1 VKSAPVDD
9 PRWARDAGAADDPLA
24 VYADTYSAISGMPA
38 ERRPRRRRARHRV
51 VSLLVVAA
59 AAAVGAGWW
68 TGMLSLPDFAPTTE
82 TAPPLPVPR
91 SAYAPDVIGT
101 TPARPKATIRV
112 GEERQ
117 FAVAATGP
125 DLRYG
130 WTIDGAP
137 AGTGPSWTYVPG
149 RGDVGRRRVEV
160 AVAAR
165 DGTERRA
172 WAVRVRS
179 ARPPDLV
186 LAEPA
191 SPNIEVETPKAV
203 QLRVRA
209 EPRPSEHLRTMWQV
223 DGSAAGEGETLTLR
237 ADRPGTRVVRAI
249 VQSDLGTATRL
260 EWRVNALA
268 PEPPVDVASVRPP
281 APPAVPAAPE
291 REAEPPPA
299 TAAPEREAEPS
310 PASKAVQHANEP
322 EPAPAIAAPAPP
334 PARAV
339 PAEPPP
345 RRRAAMADPAAT
357 AGVRLA
363 SRTPERTSEEEVR
376 LWLERYA
383 EAWRAHDVDALRRMG
398 QVTTDAEVDAL
409 RSYFQT
415 VRDLDVELNVIALRA
430 EGDQITVRFTRRDR
444 FRDPA
449 GRLVLKES
457 PTLEKQIVR
466 TPAGLRFVRPTG

>member
-1 VKSAPVDD
+1 VRSSPVDD
-9 PRWARDAGAADDPLA
+9 PGWARDAGAADDPLA
-24 VYADTYSAISGMPA
+24 VYAETYSAISVAPA
-38 ERRPRRRRARHRV
+38 ERRTHRRRARRRV
-51 VSLLVVAA
+51 IPLLVVAA

-68 TGMLSLPDFAPTTE
+68 KGMLSLPDLAPITE
-82 TAPPLPVPR
+82 PAPPLPVPR

-149 RGDVGRRRVEV
+149 PGDVGRRRVEV

-165 DGTERRA
+165 DGTERRT

-186 LAEPA
+186 LTEPA
-191 SPNIEVETPKAV
+191 SPNIDVETPKAV

-209 EPRPSEHLRTMWQV
+209 DPRPSEHLRTMWQV
-223 DGSAAGEGETLTLR
+223 DGSAAGEGETFTLR

-268 PEPPVDVASVRPP
+268 PEPPVDVASTREP
-281 APPAVPAAPE
+281 APPVVPPTPAPE
-291 REAEPPPA
+291 REPAPPPV
-299 TAAPEREAEPS
+299 AAV
-310 PASKAVQHANEP
+310 PAPEP
-322 EPAPAIAAPAPP
+322 EPPPAIAAPAAP
-334 PARAV
+334 PARPL
-339 PAEPPP
+339 PAEPP
-345 RRRAAMADPAAT
+345 RRRAAVSDPAAT

-363 SRTPERTSEEEVR
+363 SRGPERTSEEEVR
-376 LWLERYA
+376 IWLERYA
-383 EAWRAHDVDALRRMG
+383 AAWRAHDVDALRRMG
-398 QVTTDAEVDAL
+398 QVTTDGEADAL

-415 VRDLDVELNVIALRA
+415 VRDLDVELNVIALHA

>member
-1 VKSAPVDD
+1 VSSSSVDD
-9 PRWARDAGAADDPLA
+9 PRWARDAGAGDDLLA
-24 VYADTYSAISGMPA
+24 VYAETYSAMSGMPA
-38 ERRPRRRRARHRV
+38 EHRPRRRRARRHV
-51 VSLLVVAA
+51 VPLMIVAA
-59 AAAVGAGWW
+59 AAGAVAAGWW
-68 TGMLSLPDFAPTTE
+68 TGTLSLPDVAPSAVP
-82 TAPPLPVPR
+82 APPLPVPR

-101 TPARPKATIRV
+101 TPARPKATVRV

-130 WTIDGAP
+130 WTVDGAP
-137 AGTGPSWTYVPG
+137 AGTGPAWTYLPG
-149 RGDVGRRRVEV
+149 PGDVGRRRVEV

-165 DGTERRA
+165 DGTERRT
-172 WAVRVRS
+172 WVVRVRA

-191 SPNIEVETPKAV
+191 SPNIDVEPPKAV

-209 EPRPSEHLRTMWQV
+209 EPRPSEHLRTIWQV
-223 DGSAAGEGETLTLR
+223 DGSAAGEGETFTLR
-237 ADRPGTRVVRAI
+237 ADRPGTRVVRAT

-260 EWRVNALA
+260 EWRVNALE
-268 PEPPVDVASVRPP
+268 PEPPVDVASRREP
-281 APPAVPAAPE
+281 APSVVPTEPE
-291 REAEPPPA
+291 REAEPPPPVP
-299 TAAPEREAEPS
+299 AAREPEPS
-310 PASKAVQHANEP
+310 PASEAVPPAK
-322 EPAPAIAAPAPP
+322 EPAPPPAIAAPAPP

-339 PAEPPP
+339 PAEPP
-345 RRRAAMADPAAT
+345 RRRAAAADPGAT

-363 SRTPERTSEEEVR
+363 SRGPGTSEEEVR
-376 LWLERYA
+376 MWLERYA
-383 EAWRAHDVDALRRMG
+383 AAWRAHDVDALRRMG
-398 QVTTDAEVDAL
+398 QITTDGEADAL
-409 RSYFQT
+409 RSYFET